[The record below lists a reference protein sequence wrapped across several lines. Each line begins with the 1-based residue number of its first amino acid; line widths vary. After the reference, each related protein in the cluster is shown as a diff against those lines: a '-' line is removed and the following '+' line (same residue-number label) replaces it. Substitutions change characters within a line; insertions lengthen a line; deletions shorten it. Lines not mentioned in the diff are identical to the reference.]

1 MLTSP
6 HDTLRVEAQ
15 TTMQHRNLAAE
26 HLQLLVELAVGN
38 QDAEER
44 NLTISRIL
52 VMEAMER
59 EGRLRMVEM
68 IHALALDEPA
78 SWCLRYAAGRAVAAA
93 LDPGITREFTPADLA
108 VALDDHV
115 HTPFLNYTSAMT
127 GDAPL
132 ARSGIMTSDGT
143 RAWSGWASLQLA
155 AGFESWFLGLDPVA
169 CEAASPLVVPGW
181 AANLPPAMEAG
192 SRLAEYLER
201 HESTSLVLLCHD
213 QVFAAAVA
221 AQASLARQR
230 ETSDWLCPYPTDSA
244 SDPFSLLVWANDAA
258 GRDTVLVA
266 ATDDS
271 IYDVPSLREAWT
283 GLDLRRRPS
292 TSTVYVVQRTL
303 DPDPPDLRSTLP
315 VLDLEPLWIG
325 QAAPAIHRALDAAA
339 QRDLAT
345 PLDGQLLRSVNTR
358 NADIGIRMMALHRE
372 VLGDVAAK
380 AIPDLVNREARISA
394 CMALGN
400 GDDEETDA
408 KPEVPDTTI
417 DHLVLDEATRTV
429 FDNIIQ
435 RAQAGKRCVVVAYGP
450 PGLGKSY
457 SARCLAGSLER
468 PIAAARASDL
478 RSKYYGQEERWLQQ
492 LFEHAE
498 QHQEV
503 LVFDE
508 ADEWVGRREGSSAG
522 ESGSRIMESS
532 EMLLNLER
540 FTGVAVLTTN
550 RVDVLDPALHRRVDV
565 WLSLK
570 IPGPDERMALWARV
584 LDDQVK
590 IDSALLVTLS
600 SVPLSG
606 GDIEAC
612 VAQVDATTREISAQ
626 SLMVAARE
634 RAEMRTLLG

>member
-1 MLTSP
+1 
-6 HDTLRVEAQ
+6 
-15 TTMQHRNLAAE
+15 MQHNDLAAE

-38 QDAEER
+38 QDAEDR
-44 NLTISRIL
+44 NRTISRIL
-52 VMEAMER
+52 LTEAMER
-59 EGRLRMVEM
+59 GGRLRMVEM
-68 IHALALDEPA
+68 IRTLALDEPS

-108 VALDDHV
+108 VALDDHIDAPLL
-115 HTPFLNYTSAMT
+115 TYTAATT
-127 GDAPL
+127 GDAAL
-132 ARSGIMTSDGT
+132 ARGGIVTAERTS
-143 RAWSGWASLQLA
+143 AWSGWASLQLA
-155 AGFESWFLGLDPVA
+155 AGFELWFLGLDPVA

-181 AANLPPAMEAG
+181 AANLPPVMDAG
-192 SRLAEYLER
+192 SRLAAYLER

-230 ETSDWLCPYPTDSA
+230 QTNCWLCPYPTDAA
-244 SDPFSLLVWANDAA
+244 SDPFPQLVWANNAA

-283 GLDLRRRPS
+283 GLDLRRHPS

-303 DPDPPDLRSTLP
+303 DPDPLDLRSTLQ

-325 QAAPAIHRALDAAA
+325 QAAPAIHRTLESAA
-339 QRDLAT
+339 QRDLDA
-345 PLDGQLLRSVNTR
+345 PLDGQILRSVNTR

-380 AIPDLVNREARISA
+380 AIPDLVNRESRISA
-394 CMALGN
+394 SMALGN
-400 GDDEETDA
+400 GDDEETDTE
-408 KPEVPDTTI
+408 PEIPDTTL
-417 DHLVLDEATRTV
+417 DHLVLDDATRTV

-450 PGLGKSY
+450 PGVGKSL

-468 PIAAARASDL
+468 PVAAARASDL
-478 RSKYYGQEERWLQQ
+478 RGKYYGQEERCLQQ
-492 LFEHAE
+492 LFEQAE
-498 QHQEV
+498 QHDEV

-550 RVDVLDPALHRRVDV
+550 RVEVLDPALHRRVDV

-584 LDDQVK
+584 LDEQIK

-612 VAQVDATTREISAQ
+612 VAQVDATTREMSAQ
-626 SLMVAARE
+626 SLMDAARE